1 MAFSP
6 QQEAEII
13 QSCRAAHAEIRG
25 LKGALG
31 ALQQAKSAASALTP
45 LVPRFIEDIP
55 GKRVPY
61 TYGVNLQP
69 AAGAAW
75 TTALVSGVL
84 TISSDGPFLATGL
97 VAAWR
102 PTTGTSVVGAIAMTG
117 RWRPISSTNAITQD
131 GVGSLIAMPDAVDFV
146 WNYSEAGSDRAR
158 QNIDRSSVELFSNQ
172 DRPCYLPIADFFERN
187 TAVTVNV
194 TMLRNPTNTGVLY
207 FGFCGYKLL
216 QPIAF
221 AG

>member
-1 MAFSP
+1 MALTP
-6 QQEAEII
+6 EQESRLIA
-13 QSCRAAHAEIRG
+13 SCNGAQAEIRAI
-25 LKGALG
+25 KAALG
-31 ALQQAKSAASALTP
+31 SLQQAKSAASALTP

-75 TTALVSGVL
+75 TTALVSGVV

-117 RWRPISSTNAITQD
+117 RWRPISSTNAIVSD
-131 GVGSLIAMPDAVDFV
+131 GAASLIALPDAVDFT

-194 TMLRNPTNTGVLY
+194 TMLRAPTNAGVLW
-207 FGFCGYKLL
+207 FGFAGYKLL

>member
-1 MAFSP
+1 MALTP
-6 QQEAEII
+6 EQESRLIA
-13 QSCRAAHAEIRG
+13 SCNGAQAEIRAI
-25 LKGALG
+25 KAALG
-31 ALQQAKSAASALTP
+31 SLQQAKSAASALTP

-61 TYGVNLQP
+61 TYGVNITITN
-69 AAGAAW
+69 
-75 TTALVSGVL
+75 TTQTPGTI
-84 TISSDGPFLATGL
+84 TISS
-97 VAAWR
+97 
-102 PTTGTSVVGAIAMTG
+102 I
-117 RWRPISSTNAITQD
+117 NAITAD
-131 GVGSLIAMPDAVDFV
+131 GAGSLIALPDSVDFL

>member
-13 QSCRAAHAEIRG
+13 QSCRTAHAEIRG
-25 LKGALG
+25 LKGAIG
-31 ALQQAKSAASALTP
+31 ALQQARAAASSLTP

-61 TYGVNLQP
+61 TYGINI
-69 AAGAAW
+69 AI
-75 TTALVSGVL
+75 TNTAQTPGVI
-84 TISSDGPFLATGL
+84 TISSDGSFLATGL
-97 VAAWR
+97 IAAWR
-102 PTTGTSVVGAIAMTG
+102 PTAFAAGPPVNTIG
-117 RWRPISSTNAITQD
+117 RWRPISSVNAVVAD
-131 GVGSLIAMPDAVDFV
+131 GAGTIIALPDSVDFT
-146 WNYSEAGSDRAR
+146 WNYMEAGSDRNR

-187 TAVTVNV
+187 TAVTVNI
-194 TMLRNPTNTGVLY
+194 TMLRTPTNAGVLY

-216 QPIAF
+216 TPIAF

>member
-1 MAFSP
+1 MALTP
-6 QQEAEII
+6 EQESRLIA
-13 QSCRAAHAEIRG
+13 SCNGAQAEIRAI
-25 LKGALG
+25 KAALG
-31 ALQQAKSAASALTP
+31 SLQQAKSAASALTP

-61 TYGVNLQP
+61 TYGVNITITN
-69 AAGAAW
+69 
-75 TTALVSGVL
+75 TTQTPGTI

-102 PTTGTSVVGAIAMTG
+102 PTTGTSPVGAIAMTG
-117 RWRPISSTNAITQD
+117 RWRPISSTNAIVSD
-131 GVGSLIAMPDAVDFV
+131 GAASLIALPDAVDFT

-194 TMLRNPTNTGVLY
+194 TMLRAPTNAGVLW
-207 FGFCGYKLL
+207 FGFAGYKLL